1 MNGIG
6 IDMVNLNLNLKLSE
20 LETLPTALDNNAS
33 GELNGQTGIAVIG
46 IDAKLGSATTKE
58 AIWQAFA
65 QGMDMIAEFPEQR
78 RKDAQQYS
86 LAASG
91 HIAKDFM
98 QKAYLPQI
106 DQFDPGLFQLSP
118 MEAELM
124 DPAQRIYLESAWSA
138 LEDAGYGGSKLSGSK
153 TGVYV
158 GYNSMGGQSEALL
171 SGAPK
176 EALGVMVSGNVNA
189 FLASRISYLLNL
201 TGPAMIIDTA
211 CSSALVALHEACKA
225 LQRNEIDN
233 ALVGSIRI
241 FLCPERNGEDMGT
254 SSPGERTKTFDDS
267 ADGTGGGEGV
277 INLLLK
283 PLKAA
288 VEARDHIYG
297 VIKGSCINQDGSSIG
312 ITAPNSAAQEEV
324 IIGAWNDAG
333 IDPERIS
340 YIEAHGTAT
349 KLGDP
354 VEIGGLS
361 EAFRRFTDKK
371 QFCAIG
377 AAKSNFGHLD
387 CAAGLV
393 GVLKVLLMMEH
404 RVLPPTLHF
413 HAPNRKI
420 DYLLSPVYVNDRARP
435 WESADGV
442 LTAGVSAFGLSGTNC
457 HVVMQSFP
465 PRTAPAQT
473 VPRSLLTVSAREKET
488 LKRLLLSYQAHL
500 RAQPETDLES
510 FCYTVNTGRGQYR
523 CRFAMVLENIQEF
536 LSLTEET
543 LLAPSRFADLR
554 SAAQGE
560 NPTHT
565 KQSTQAELN
574 AQARLLCT
582 REHLYA
588 LAELYLQGA
597 QIDFEPL
604 YADETL
610 YRLSVPTYP
619 FRNRRCWYTAPE
631 HDAPHVPNR
640 KRKEAA
646 LHPLLDRC
654 CLDSYQLRVYEKL
667 ISRDSCM
674 LLREHRIHEVNVMP
688 GTAYVEMAH
697 MIGRDIYGG
706 AEFEIAELTFF
717 SLLTCQK
724 AEQRVLHAIA
734 EVEKEMLHIRILS
747 RGEDGEWVNHVEAT
761 LKQTTKAPYRRSI
774 AMQPLLESYRQVY
787 LQDTKQAE
795 SDFVR
800 LGEHWKTGKSLY
812 VGEDSVVLCSE
823 IPSKFEAEAEQYELY
838 PPILDGAVNAGMT
851 LLDGQYLPLNY
862 KNARFYGC
870 LRGKVYSHVTA
881 KKMEGTS
888 KEVALFHIEMFDENG
903 VLLGEVEEYALK
915 RVNEAEGFLKDLE
928 SMNDFSHTSVWVST
942 ENEAPQMLKERVPY
956 TAVLLTQKQTDLPL
970 VKAIQKSYEK
980 TVLLCLS
987 EETKRLNETVYRV
1000 RNTQTD
1006 ISNALRELALPKNAI
1021 VINLLPFAPDTEN
1034 ISEDIETKLRG
1045 TFHLA
1050 KALCDHAEHLTLAVV
1065 AEDAAA
1071 ITGREERYHPL
1082 NQAAIGFCSCLGL
1095 EQSNLSVCILD
1106 TDTQTA
1112 PERLLAEIEGLHSK
1126 TVVGYRENCRYY
1138 EQLLEAQATGSP
1150 ITPHDGDTLVF
1161 AGGYGGLGLA
1171 ISEYLLRR
1179 CRQMKIVL
1187 LSRSGESDT
1196 DSERKAALQRLRAEG
1211 YTIEVMQADVTDA
1224 VQTEQAVNL
1233 IRQKYGR
1240 IDGVI
1245 MAAGVAGDG
1254 MLVNKPWET
1263 ALKVLQPKI
1272 LGAWNLDRATQADA
1286 LNYFI
1291 LFSSVTS
1298 AFGSAG
1304 QSDYAAANAYLDS
1317 FTLERNR
1324 RGKRTMTV
1332 NWTGWKDSGMA
1343 HNHHVNRKDS
1353 PVQFVSDEEG
1363 QRLFERALELGLPR
1377 VLLCRFRRDLPAN
1390 AFEALQKRISLP
1402 KELTERETVEEE
1414 SFAAEAPVIYG
1425 KSPDKLTEVEKN
1437 IALAWARTLRVE
1449 EVNLYDKFFEAG
1461 GNSLLASYLQKE
1473 INRIYPDAM
1482 AITDVFVYST
1492 IADIAAYIAGKLG
1505 IEQANSRQVEAEET
1519 DIEDLVQ
1526 KFVSGKL
1533 SLEEMEL
1540 LV

>member
-1 MNGIG
+1 ML
-6 IDMVNLNLNLKLSE
+6 NLNLNLKLSE
-20 LETLPTALDNNAS
+20 LETLPTAAENNAS
-33 GELNGQTGIAVIG
+33 GALNRQTGIAVIG

-58 AIWQAFA
+58 EIWQAFS
-65 QGMDMIAEFPEQR
+65 QGMDMITEFPEQR

-91 HIAKDFM
+91 RIAEDFT
-98 QKAYLPQI
+98 QKAFLPQI

-158 GYNSMGGQSEALL
+158 GYNSMGGQSEVLL
-171 SGAPK
+171 RGVPK

-225 LQRNEIDN
+225 LQRNEIDT
-233 ALVGSIRI
+233 AIVGSVRI
-241 FLCPERNGEDMGT
+241 FLCPERSGEDMGT
-254 SSPGERTKTFDDS
+254 TSPGERTKTFDES

-277 INLLLK
+277 INLVLK

-324 IIGAWNDAG
+324 IVGAWNDAG
-333 IDPERIS
+333 IDPESIS
-340 YIEAHGTAT
+340 YVEAHGTAT

-354 VEIGGLS
+354 VEIGGLTG
-361 EAFRRFTDKK
+361 AFRRFTDKK

-420 DYLLSPVYVNDRARP
+420 DYILSPVYVNDRARP
-435 WESADGV
+435 WVTADGV

-465 PRTAPAQT
+465 PLAAPAQT
-473 VPRSLLTVSAREKET
+473 VPMSLLTVSAREKET
-488 LKRLLLSYQAHL
+488 LKKLLLSYQAHL
-500 RAQPETDLES
+500 RAHPETELES

-523 CRFAMVLENIQEF
+523 CRFAMVLENMQEF
-536 LSLTEET
+536 LNLTEEA

-554 SAAQGE
+554 NAVQGE
-560 NPTHT
+560 DPTHAN
-565 KQSTQAELN
+565 QSAQAGLN
-574 AQARLLCT
+574 AQAQSLCT
-582 REHLYA
+582 REQLHA
-588 LAELYLQGA
+588 LAKLYLQGA
-597 QIDFEPL
+597 QINFEPL
-604 YADETL
+604 YADEAL
-610 YRLSVPTYP
+610 CRLSVPTYP
-619 FRNRRCWYTAPE
+619 FRNRRCWYTATEP
-631 HDAPHVPNR
+631 DKSPAQNR
-640 KRKEAA
+640 LQKEAA

-654 CLDSYQLRVYEKL
+654 CLDSYHLRVYEKQ
-667 ISRDSCM
+667 ISRSSCM

-697 MIGRDIYGG
+697 RIGRDIFGS
-706 AEFEIAELTFF
+706 ADFEIAELTFF

-724 AEQRVLHAIA
+724 AEQRMLHAIA
-734 EVEKEMLHIRILS
+734 EMKKETLHIRILS

-761 LKQTTKAPYRRSI
+761 LKQTTKAPARRSV
-774 AMQPLLESYRQVY
+774 AVQQLLESYRQEY
-787 LQDTKQAE
+787 AQNTQPTE

-800 LGEHWKTGKSLY
+800 LGEHWQTGKSLY
-812 VGEDSVVLCSE
+812 LDENSVVLCSE
-823 IPSKFEAEAEQYELY
+823 IPSKFETEAEQYALY
-838 PPILDGAVNAGMT
+838 PPILDGAVNAGMA

-862 KNARFYGC
+862 KNARFYGS

-881 KKMEGTS
+881 KAMEGAS
-888 KEVALFHIEMFDENG
+888 KEVALFRIEMFDEDG
-903 VLLGEVEEYALK
+903 ALLGEVEEYALK
-915 RVNEAEGFLKDLE
+915 RVNEAEDFLKDLE
-928 SMNDFSHTSVWVST
+928 SMNDFSHTSVWVSA
-942 ENEAPQMLKERVPY
+942 ENEAPQPLKKRAPY
-956 TAVLLTQKQTDLPL
+956 AAVLLTQRQTALPL
-970 VKAIQKSYEK
+970 VDAIQKSYEK
-980 TVLLCLS
+980 TVLLYLS
-987 EETKRLNETVYRV
+987 GETRRLSDGEYCV
-1000 RNTQTD
+1000 RNTETD
-1006 ISNALRELALPKNAI
+1006 ISEVLRELALPKNAT
-1021 VINLLPFAPDTEN
+1021 VIDLLPFAPDAED

-1045 TFHLA
+1045 TFYLA
-1050 KALCDHAEHLTLAVV
+1050 KALCSHAEHLTLAVV
-1065 AEDAAA
+1065 AEEAAA
-1071 ITGREERYHPL
+1071 VTGREAQYHPL
-1082 NQAAIGFCSCLGL
+1082 NQSVIGFCSCLGL
-1095 EQSNLSVCILD
+1095 EQSNLSACILD
-1106 TDTQTA
+1106 TDTKTA
-1112 PERLLAEIEGLHSK
+1112 PERLLAEIEGAHGK
-1126 TVVGYRENCRYY
+1126 TVVGYRENCRYF
-1138 EQLLEAQATGSP
+1138 EQLQEAQATSSP
-1150 ITPHDGDTLVF
+1150 IAPQDGDTLIF
-1161 AGGYGGLGLA
+1161 AGGYGGIGLA

-1179 CRQMKIVL
+1179 CPHMRIVL
-1187 LSRSGESDT
+1187 LSRTGERDT
-1196 DSERKAALQRLRAEG
+1196 DGGRKTALDRLRAEG
-1211 YTIEVMQADVTDA
+1211 YSIEVMQADVTDA
-1224 VQTEQAVNL
+1224 VQTEQTVHC
-1233 IRQKYGR
+1233 IRQKYGS

-1254 MLVNKPWET
+1254 MLVNKSWET
-1263 ALKVLQPKI
+1263 ALKVLQPKL
-1272 LGAWNLDRATQADA
+1272 LGTWNLDRATQADA
-1286 LNYFI
+1286 LKYFI

-1343 HNHHVNRKDS
+1343 HDHHVNRKDS
-1353 PVQFVSDEEG
+1353 PVQFVTDEEG
-1363 QRLFERALELGLPR
+1363 QRLFERALELALPR

-1390 AFEALQKRISLP
+1390 AFDALQKRISLS
-1402 KELTERETVEEE
+1402 KEMTERETAEEE

-1505 IEQANSRQVEAEET
+1505 IEQPNSQQVEAEET